1 MRLLITGEET
11 MSLFGW
17 FSKKKKDQVKVAKS
31 KTNMFQDAATAAAFA
46 EAGEH
51 ETARSII
58 TATKQSRKI
67 LVIGHENGFSER
79 LSEYALDM
87 AKRLDFEL
95 VALNVTSAPLS
106 LSGDKREAA
115 IAAFTQGAQKSGA
128 ELEKKASANN
138 IVFTH
143 RIEIAHQDEIVEK
156 LHRQDSGL
164 RYVLTEPDPEVAQ
177 KRKERVAIPVF
188 DLSSY
193 QSMAA

>member
-1 MRLLITGEET
+1 

-58 TATKQSRKI
+58 TPIKQTRKI
-67 LVIGHENGFSER
+67 LVIGHEDGFSER
-79 LSEYALDM
+79 LTEYALDM

-115 IAAFTQGAQKSGA
+115 IAAFIEGAQRSGA
-128 ELEKKASANN
+128 ALKEKAAANN
-138 IVFTH
+138 IEFTH
-143 RIEIAHQDEIVEK
+143 RIEIAPQEEVVEN
-156 LHRQDSGL
+156 LHSEDAGL
-164 RYVLTEPDPEVAQ
+164 RYVLTEPDPEVVQ
-177 KRKERVAIPVF
+177 KRQDRVAIPVF
-188 DLSSY
+188 DLGCY
-193 QSMAA
+193 QSAAV

>member
-1 MRLLITGEET
+1 MRLLISGEKI
-11 MSLFGW
+11 MALFGW
-17 FSKKKKDQVKVAKS
+17 FSKNKKDQVKVAKS
-31 KTNMFQDAATAAAFA
+31 KTNMLQNVATAAAFA

-51 ETARSII
+51 ETARRII
-58 TATKQSRKI
+58 IPTKQTRKI
-67 LVIGHENGFSER
+67 LVIGHEDGFSEK
-79 LSEYALDM
+79 LSDYALDM

-95 VALNVTSAPLS
+95 MALNVTSTPLS

-115 IAAFTQGAQKSGA
+115 IAAFTQGAQHSGA
-128 ELEKKASANN
+128 DLGKKAAGKG

-156 LHRQDSGL
+156 LHSEDSGL

-177 KRKERVAIPVF
+177 KQKERVAIPVF
-188 DLSSY
+188 DLGSY